1 MVVVT
6 SLNRFWNPKDF
17 PLTEIAVLGTLK
29 LLSCLLILTNGGQLP
44 DKAKLLFQGR
54 PYKNSYRNFH
64 ISDNIR
70 LLHLEI
76 YTNTFYRPGRIL
88 KSPLTVTRSIDVT
101 SACSSFLT
109 AGHETKGFHQI
120 FNYFSIKCNSRHLAI
135 KVAVKYDIS
144 IPVEISSNA
153 VSASSQS
160 HWLVGTS

>member
-1 MVVVT
+1 MVT

-44 DKAKLLFQGR
+44 DKAKFLFQGR
-54 PYKNSYRNFH
+54 PYKNSYSNFH

-88 KSPLTVTRSIDVT
+88 KRPLTMQITTT
-101 SACSSFLT
+101 SSEAARHEAASFDEVVGRVDLLPIAPAYSFL
-109 AGHETKGFHQI
+109 
-120 FNYFSIKCNSRHLAI
+120 
-135 KVAVKYDIS
+135 
-144 IPVEISSNA
+144 
-153 VSASSQS
+153 
-160 HWLVGTS
+160 